1 MKKYIFSLIIST
13 LIFVG
18 CNDTVYHGDNG
29 TPTDISIDNGSET
42 DTNTTTDTTTDII
55 DNNESN
61 STSDDKVILKKEI
74 AEEENAKEWYV
85 RLVVEDTT
93 NNLRTSDT
101 QLGQLETLDVNKH
114 ALQAISPFTSTYL
127 DVAFVNP
134 AGVDAGEYK
143 SEFHIS
149 TKGTDEWEF
158 TVKSSDSSAMLILS
172 WRGLYVLESYTD
184 TEGRVRYH
192 EHRSRSNPLLNY
204 MTLVDMTNGTEVD
217 VLNNGFAMEYVIDMN
232 GSNEKVFKWKIKD
245 SSAAIQP
252 KLTSYDKIVS
262 QPLTQKEKLNKL
274 QVQSLRKDAKA
285 TPTRLELKRL
295 QSIDM
300 RQPPRFKVLGK

>member
-1 MKKYIFSLIIST
+1 MKKYIFSLIIG
-13 LIFVG
+13 LLFLVG

-61 STSDDKVILKKEI
+61 STPDDEVILKKEI

-101 QLGQLETLDVNKH
+101 QLGQLETLDVNKYI
-114 ALQAISPFTSTYL
+114 LQAISPFTSTYL
-127 DVAFVNP
+127 DVVFKNP

-143 SEFHIS
+143 SDFHIS

-158 TVKSSDSSAMLILS
+158 TVKSSDSSATLILS

-184 TEGRVRYH
+184 DEGRVRYH

-204 MTLVDMTNGTEVD
+204 MTLVDVTSGDEVD
-217 VLNNGFAMEYVIDMN
+217 VLSNGSAVEYVIDMN
-232 GSNEKVFKWKIKD
+232 GTNEKVFKWKIKD
-245 SSAAIQP
+245 SSVATQQ
-252 KLTSYDKIVS
+252 KLISYSKVVS
-262 QPLTQKEKLNKL
+262 QSLTQKEKLNKL
-274 QVQSLRKDAKA
+274 QVQALRKDAKA
-285 TPTRLELKRL
+285 TPTRLELKRA
-295 QSIDM
+295 QSVDM
-300 RQPPRFKVLGK
+300 RQPPHFKMIEK